1 MSIFTA
7 KCKKHQ
13 YLRVHW
19 QKKSTASL
27 KNSTDVP
34 TSTRFSNY
42 AFCDQV
48 KLQLGG
54 DQQEISVQRA
64 IVGDRE
70 RQIQELKER
79 LKEAES
85 KLYDEQMAKEDAE
98 DETIEME
105 RKLKNS
111 PHAKKI

>member
-1 MSIFTA
+1 MLFG
-7 KCKKHQ
+7 
-13 YLRVHW
+13 
-19 QKKSTASL
+19 
-27 KNSTDVP
+27 
-34 TSTRFSNY
+34 
-42 AFCDQV
+42 QV

-98 DETIEME
+98 DEMIEIE
-105 RKLKNS
+105 RKLKNLS
-111 PHAKKI
+111 SCKEDLNNQFYGYADDSRCSSMTPTCWNSLSLDQDR